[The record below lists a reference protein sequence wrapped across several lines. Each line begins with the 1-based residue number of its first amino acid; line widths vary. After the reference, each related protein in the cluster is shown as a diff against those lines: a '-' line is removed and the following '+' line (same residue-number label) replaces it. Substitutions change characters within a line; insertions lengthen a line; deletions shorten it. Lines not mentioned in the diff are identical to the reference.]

1 MDRREFLDLSIKGI
15 SLASIASLNPFSV
28 GSVLAN
34 DELPW
39 EQETF
44 KYSLGNF
51 KLQSGEILKDAFLLV
66 DVHGKLNSAKSN
78 AIVYATCFAGSHG
91 FNQMS
96 YGTDRALDPTKYCI
110 ITPNMICSGH
120 SSSPSNTASPQD
132 GPRFPEITYYDNIN
146 AQYQLISDH
155 FGIKNPLMYIGF
167 SMGAQQTFHWGAIHG
182 NKTGGIVPVCGTAK
196 TTTQN
201 WITLEGCKLALQADA
216 AYNGGDYTSR
226 PTIGLKAF
234 SVNYTSSLFDKE
246 GYEEGLHLNTFG
258 GMPDTSAFLEFLT
271 NFFSSIDANDLL
283 GQLNTWQNGDIG
295 KHELFG
301 GDTNAALANIKCPAL
316 VMPSATDLSFP
327 ARNNIPEVAAMP
339 NAELKVIQTK
349 TGHFAGSLAL
359 ALTTEEVITFTD
371 NEIKKLLKSIG

>member
-1 MDRREFLDLSIKGI
+1 
-15 SLASIASLNPFSV
+15 
-28 GSVLAN
+28 
-34 DELPW
+34 
-39 EQETF
+39 
-44 KYSLGNF
+44 
-51 KLQSGEILKDAFLLV
+51 
-66 DVHGKLNSAKSN
+66 
-78 AIVYATCFAGSHG
+78 
-91 FNQMS
+91 
-96 YGTDRALDPTKYCI
+96 
-110 ITPNMICSGH
+110 
-120 SSSPSNTASPQD
+120 
-132 GPRFPEITYYDNIN
+132 
-146 AQYQLISDH
+146 
-155 FGIKNPLMYIGF
+155 MYIGF
-167 SMGAQQTFHWGAIHG
+167 SMGGQQTFHWGAIHG
-182 NKTGGIVPVCGTAK
+182 DKTGGIVPVCGTAK

-216 AYNGGDYTSR
+216 AYNGGDYTSP

-339 NAELKVIQTK
+339 NAELKVIQSK